1 MFYAEVRMLKV
12 TAYLSISIAEHI
24 IRYPVPS
31 FYVWSLI
38 GHIRTPPCDIKREH
52 RCPTSSVYNKENIS
66 LLTLNCMIILGRFVS
81 LNDNVDNAREVW
93 VIHVAVVCCTNNI
106 RVILLALLSGVEDKE
121 MRRWVL
127 VF

>member
-38 GHIRTPPCDIKREH
+38 GHIRTPPCDIKQEH
-52 RCPTSSVYNKENIS
+52 RCPTSSVYNNENIS

-93 VIHVAVVCCTNNI
+93 VIALVCCTNNI
-106 RVILLALLSGVEDKE
+106 SLRVILLALLSGVEDKE

>member
-1 MFYAEVRMLKV
+1 
-12 TAYLSISIAEHI
+12 
-24 IRYPVPS
+24 
-31 FYVWSLI
+31 
-38 GHIRTPPCDIKREH
+38 
-52 RCPTSSVYNKENIS
+52 
-66 LLTLNCMIILGRFVS
+66 MIILERFVS

-93 VIHVAVVCCTNNI
+93 VIQCCTNNI